1 MQEIEICPDCYRNS
15 HTQKDTWFVLACRIP
30 HLLVWAKL
38 KGFPFWPGKAMRS
51 NSYHSVDVRF
61 FGAHEQAWIPTKD
74 VFLYSLEPPVAVKVM
89 QICKTKIQSLS
100 QWRKAGWNGIG
111 ILFTCHYLQSK
122 SQKGSLEGIFHEV
135 NLHIKY
141 IKKSFFKFK
150 YAPFKTP
157 FEPRRE
163 MEHIKTMYP
172 RFSLPFQLRYLD
184 DSLWRGR
191 RAYSFSESEADI
203 STGKSNQAE
212 LKDNVSEWIDNS
224 PTRLTKEFQVPS
236 NTPYIPGK
244 KIRAQHMIPKH

>member
-1 MQEIEICPDCYRNS
+1 
-15 HTQKDTWFVLACRIP
+15 
-30 HLLVWAKL
+30 
-38 KGFPFWPGKAMRS
+38 
-51 NSYHSVDVRF
+51 
-61 FGAHEQAWIPTKD
+61 
-74 VFLYSLEPPVAVKVM
+74 
-89 QICKTKIQSLS
+89 
-100 QWRKAGWNGIG
+100 
-111 ILFTCHYLQSK
+111 
-122 SQKGSLEGIFHEV
+122 
-135 NLHIKY
+135 
-141 IKKSFFKFK
+141 
-150 YAPFKTP
+150 
-157 FEPRRE
+157 

-244 KIRAQHMIPKH
+244 KIRAQHMIPNISLSLQENLKRYTFFDILQRLPQMKSLRH

>member
-1 MQEIEICPDCYRNS
+1 MDPNQRRI
-15 HTQKDTWFVLACRIP
+15 FVFSRASSGCQGNANLQNKN
-30 HLLVWAKL
+30 LVTL
-38 KGFPFWPGKAMRS
+38 P
-51 NSYHSVDVRF
+51 
-61 FGAHEQAWIPTKD
+61 
-74 VFLYSLEPPVAVKVM
+74 
-89 QICKTKIQSLS
+89 
-100 QWRKAGWNGIG
+100 AGWNGID
-111 ILFTCHYLQSK
+111 IFFTCHYLQSK

-157 FEPRRE
+157 FDPRRE
-163 MEHIKTMYP
+163 EEHIKTMYP
-172 RFSLPFQLRYLD
+172 RFSLPFQLGSLD
-184 DSLWRGR
+184 DSLGRGT

-203 STGKSNQAE
+203 TTGISNQAE

-244 KIRAQHMIPKH
+244 TIRAQHMIIPNISLSLQKNLQRYTFFDILQRLPQMKSLRH

>member
-1 MQEIEICPDCYRNS
+1 
-15 HTQKDTWFVLACRIP
+15 
-30 HLLVWAKL
+30 
-38 KGFPFWPGKAMRS
+38 
-51 NSYHSVDVRF
+51 
-61 FGAHEQAWIPTKD
+61 
-74 VFLYSLEPPVAVKVM
+74 
-89 QICKTKIQSLS
+89 
-100 QWRKAGWNGIG
+100 
-111 ILFTCHYLQSK
+111 
-122 SQKGSLEGIFHEV
+122 
-135 NLHIKY
+135 
-141 IKKSFFKFK
+141 
-150 YAPFKTP
+150 
-157 FEPRRE
+157 

-244 KIRAQHMIPKH
+244 TIRAQHMIIPNISLSLQENLKRYTFFHILQRLPQMKSLRH